1 MLKLNQNF
9 KIKLKIQINIQNKYY
24 FKTKSTKNF
33 YELII
38 ITTKHDFVTL
48 LTIYSNK
55 KLNHKFIIKK

>member
-48 LTIYSNK
+48 I
-55 KLNHKFIIKK
+55 